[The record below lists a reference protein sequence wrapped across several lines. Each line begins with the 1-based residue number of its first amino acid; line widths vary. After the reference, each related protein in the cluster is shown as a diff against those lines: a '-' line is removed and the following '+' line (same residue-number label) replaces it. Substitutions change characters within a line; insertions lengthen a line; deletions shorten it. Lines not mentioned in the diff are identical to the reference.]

1 MQKIF
6 AIILITIITSGCSEL
21 VNQKIG
27 NRDLASNP
35 YEIEFQ
41 PLKTRRASPPLD
53 CDENSDGADIAYI
66 NKDEEASLL
75 HSKTRQNENTD
86 PASEEIQSY
95 LDQALDFYQAS
106 QDFWQQGEQENAIQA
121 LDQSYALILNVNA
134 PDDPKQFQQKEDLRF
149 MIAKR
154 IREIYASRNT
164 VVNGAHNAIPLTIN
178 EDVQSEIKRFTTIE
192 RDFFVKSLKRSG
204 RYRPQITQALHDAGL
219 PEELSWLPLVESG
232 FKIRALSKA
241 RALGL
246 WQFIPS
252 TGYKFGLKRDEFI
265 DERLDPEKSTQ
276 AAIAYLTELH
286 KIFGDWATV
295 LAAYN
300 CGEGRVLKIIRS
312 QNVNYLDNFWD
323 LYGRLPRETARY
335 VPRFIATLHIVNNPE
350 KYGFDMS
357 DLDPPMT
364 YKTVEVSR
372 QIHLQSIAERLD
384 TPAQILYDLNSQLRY
399 KITPSYSFNLK
410 VPTSHSE
417 NLLSLIQDINET
429 QLPQKRYTFH
439 RVRRGESLSTIARK
453 YRSNINVIARANNIR
468 TSNIIVAGTI
478 LKIPHKGYT
487 IARSKP
493 RTYGAHSSSKT
504 HIVKRGDSLW
514 IIARKYGTTT
524 QTLQTLNNL
533 LTTDLHIGQV
543 LKLPEYFEENT
554 TKKDTC
560 IAVYKVKRGDS
571 PFSIARQHNM
581 NLDKLLRLNQL
592 SSHSTI
598 YPGQELYIE

>member
-1 MQKIF
+1 MQKFF
-6 AIILITIITSGCSEL
+6 AIIFVTIIVSGCSEL
-21 VNQKIG
+21 VNQKLG
-27 NRDLASNP
+27 NRDLTSNP
-35 YEIEFQ
+35 YEIEFE
-41 PLKTRRASPPLD
+41 PLKAQKASHSFEAD
-53 CDENSDGADIAYI
+53 DNSNSSETTLI
-66 NKDEEASLL
+66 NKEEDTTIL
-75 HSKTRQNENTD
+75 HQSHHQNESSD
-86 PASEEIQSY
+86 ADSDQIQSY

-121 LDQSYALILNVNA
+121 LDQSYALILNVNT

-178 EDVQSEIKRFTTIE
+178 EDVQAEIKRFTTVE
-192 RDFFVKSLKRSG
+192 RDFFTNSLKRSG
-204 RYRPQITQALHDAGL
+204 RYRPKIVEALHEAGL

-265 DERLDPEKSTQ
+265 DERLDSEKSTQ

-300 CGEGRVLKIIRS
+300 CGEGRVLRIIRS

-323 LYGRLPRETARY
+323 LYGRLPRETSRY
-335 VPRFIATLHIVNNPE
+335 VPRFIATLHIVKNPE
-350 KYGFDMS
+350 KYGFDMA
-357 DLDPPMT
+357 DLEPPMP

-372 QIHLQSIAERLD
+372 QIHLQSIAEHMD
-384 TPAQILYDLNSQLRY
+384 TPAKILYDLNSQLRY

-410 VPTSHSE
+410 VPADHSE
-417 NLLSLIQDINET
+417 KLLSIIQNINET
-429 QLPQKRYTFH
+429 ELPQKRYTYH
-439 RVRRGESLSTIARK
+439 RVRRGESLSTIARR
-453 YRSNINVIARANNIR
+453 YRSNINAIARANNIR
-468 TSNIIVAGTI
+468 RSNMIVAGTI
-478 LKIPHKGYT
+478 LKIPHMGYT
-487 IARSKP
+487 ISRSKP
-493 RTYGAHSSSKT
+493 RVYRSHSTAKT

-524 QTLQTLNNL
+524 KTLQKLNNL
-533 LTTDLHIGQV
+533 HTTDLHIGQV
-543 LKLPEYFEENT
+543 LRLPEYFKTNT
-554 TKKDTC
+554 TEKDTRV
-560 IAVYKVKRGDS
+560 AVYRVKRGDS